1 MTRYKIDARLELHTV
16 EGKIASNRKLVMS
29 TDKAQT
35 ARICDATL
43 PSLERRAAEL
53 RQEIETLPE
62 RPALSFRASSN
73 IRFPVVLANTDGTV
87 PACYDPGPLPE
98 FLRRLE

>member
-1 MTRYKIDARLELHTV
+1 MTRYKIDARLELHTL
-16 EGKIASNRKLVMS
+16 EARIASNRKLVMA

-35 ARICDATL
+35 ARICDAVL
-43 PSLERRAAEL
+43 PALERRATEL

-73 IRFPVVLANTDGTV
+73 IRFPVILAGTNGAL
-87 PACYDPGPLPE
+87 PAGVDPGPLPD
-98 FLRRLE
+98 FLRRV

>member
-16 EGKIASNRKLVMS
+16 EGKIAANHKLVMS
-29 TDKAQT
+29 TAKAQT
-35 ARICDATL
+35 ARICDAVL

-62 RPALSFRASSN
+62 RPELSFRASSN
-73 IRFPVVLANTDGTV
+73 IRFPVILAGTNGTLPEGV
-87 PACYDPGPLPE
+87 DPGPLPT
-98 FLRRLE
+98 FLCRT